1 MRHFETFSNIFL
13 QVLLPVPD
21 YVYTLLPLDQMKTMT
36 FSLTPVFFNIGIN
49 EKATIA
55 HKMGNNGPQEKNN
68 IDNFKTLAEYYRRFK
83 RINLSTKQHKNKRKY
98 CHTVR
103 NLLFLSKNSA
113 LIFQENCGN
122 FLG

>member
-103 NLLFLSKNSA
+103 NLLFLSKNST
-113 LIFQENCGN
+113 LISREILSNC
-122 FLG
+122 FW

>member
-1 MRHFETFSNIFL
+1 MHALLSARFFSARLFWQFFKFL
-13 QVLLPVPD
+13 LFQVLLPVPD

-83 RINLSTKQHKNKRKY
+83 RINLSMKQHKNKRKY
-98 CHTVR
+98 IG
-103 NLLFLSKNSA
+103 FL
-113 LIFQENCGN
+113 
-122 FLG
+122 

>member
-1 MRHFETFSNIFL
+1 MSARFYKVKSIRECANMVYIFL

-83 RINLSTKQHKNKRKY
+83 RINLSMKQHKNKRKY
-98 CHTVR
+98 IG
-103 NLLFLSKNSA
+103 FL
-113 LIFQENCGN
+113 
-122 FLG
+122 